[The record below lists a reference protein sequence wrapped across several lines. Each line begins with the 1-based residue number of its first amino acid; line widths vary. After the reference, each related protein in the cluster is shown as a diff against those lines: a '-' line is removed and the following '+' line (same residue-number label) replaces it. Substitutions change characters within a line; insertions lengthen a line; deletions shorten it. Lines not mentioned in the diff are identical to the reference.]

1 MSLSLA
7 DHHQP
12 VREVGGS
19 EGLVPPHLT
28 AEDLIGHYSA
38 SFPSPDSSF
47 DEDRPQSRL
56 TIIESPTTDDYDY
69 YDEFSQFS
77 LDSPDPEEEQCDSP
91 SGTLSSGHAHT
102 CEECNKKFSSPG
114 KLRQHEYSH
123 TGETPFECKI
133 PDCDKKF
140 TSKFKLKRHIL
151 IHSQTKTFLCDVCHR
166 AFRRKDHLRNHEKVH
181 DPGKTIYTCTYDSCA
196 RTYNSVTSFRKHQA
210 MHSAEEGQLDC
221 KICKMML
228 SSQEELMNHLK
239 VHAGSRTMKGSLDK
253 KFVCG
258 QCDKKFFTRK
268 DLKRHSVVHTGN
280 REFSCPHCTQRF
292 GRKDHMTRHAK
303 KTHANFYDSSERLER
318 TRLISTP
325 LPGEEEEELASRVA
339 PSRKER
345 SVSDPGPPLLISR
358 ELKVPSYSSKIEP
371 LDEMTDCDQQMQSAQ
386 VPSQQKVIEEFEKL
400 VTQDTL
406 DLVKVDE
413 DQVVNSVQDQDQ
425 AGSLSSETGF
435 LTIPSKRVIKHN
447 SVIEQQRQQQAGG
460 CRERFVLTN
469 GQFFAVEPSHNQ
481 HHPSNP
487 ISPDNSSKDLSDMQD
502 EGPDQPMQVKVQQ
515 ATLAND
521 MMLKYLLKEERTG
534 LFDNNLGE
542 DVRAFKELLAEKE
555 SMDFNTFIN
564 DISDDAHHHQ
574 QLPPALNDSKKKLF
588 LNPPSPSMAEDSLL
602 PKYLEESLIKLEPP
616 PSPTS
621 MDSTPSVM
629 PPGFPPSNN
638 QFSPHQPPPL
648 ATSHPFPVIQA
659 KARAVYLRTQS
670 QDSLTR
676 TKNPVLPSIHAESTL
691 VVPEPKV
698 VKYPVTGQDNAVSLD
713 FTEDQEDGLAD
724 LKGQL
729 FLSEEYGQNIFQPW
743 N

>member
-1 MSLSLA
+1 
-7 DHHQP
+7 
-12 VREVGGS
+12 
-19 EGLVPPHLT
+19 LVPPHLT
-28 AEDLIGHYSA
+28 AEDLIGQYSA

-56 TIIESPTTDDYDY
+56 TIIESPTPDDYDY

-77 LDSPDPEEEQCDSP
+77 LDSPDPDEDLCHSP
-91 SGTLSSGHAHT
+91 SGPLLSSGHAHT

-181 DPGKTIYTCTYDSCA
+181 DPGKTIYTCTYDNCA

-228 SSQEELMNHLK
+228 SSQEELMTHLK

-325 LPGEEEEELASRVA
+325 LPGEEEEELVVR

-345 SVSDPGPPLLISR
+345 SVSDPGPPLLLSR
-358 ELKVPSYSSKIEP
+358 ELKVPSYSSKVEP
-371 LDEMTDCDQQMQSAQ
+371 LNEMAESTQQLHQL
-386 VPSQQKVIEEFEKL
+386 PNQQKVIEEFEKL

-406 DLVKVDE
+406 DLVKVGE
-413 DQVVNSVQDQDQ
+413 EVVASSVQQQ
-425 AGSLSSETGF
+425 QVTTVSSVPSETGF
-435 LTIPSKRVIKHN
+435 LSSLPSKRIIKAS
-447 SVIEQQRQQQAGG
+447 SVIEQQAG
-460 CRERFVLTN
+460 CRDRFVLNN
-469 GQFFAVEPSHNQ
+469 GQYFTLSQQ
-481 HHPSNP
+481 HHQQPSNP
-487 ISPDNSSKDLSDMQD
+487 ISPPETNTKDVSDMQD
-502 EGPDQPMQVKVQQ
+502 EARDHPMQVKVQQ
-515 ATLAND
+515 ATAAND
-521 MMLKYLLKEERTG
+521 MLKFLLKEERNG

-555 SMDFNTFIN
+555 SMDFNTFMN
-564 DISDDAHHHQ
+564 DISDEGN
-574 QLPPALNDSKKKLF
+574 PPVLNNSNSKKKLF
-588 LNPPSPSMAEDSLL
+588 LNPPSPSLTEDSLL

-616 PSPTS
+616 SSPTS
-621 MDSTPSVM
+621 MDSTSEIAA
-629 PPGFPPSNN
+629 GFPTSNA
-638 QFSPHQPPPL
+638 QFSPTLPPL

-659 KARAVYLRTQS
+659 KARAIYLRTQS

-698 VKYPVTGQDNAVSLD
+698 VKYPVTGQDNSVSLD

>member
-7 DHHQP
+7 EHHQP
-12 VREVGGS
+12 ASEVGGG
-19 EGLVPPHLT
+19 EALVPPHLT
-28 AEDLIGHYSA
+28 AEDLIGQYSA

-56 TIIESPTTDDYDY
+56 TIIESPTPDDYDY

-77 LDSPDPEEEQCDSP
+77 LDSPDPDEDLCHSP
-91 SGTLSSGHAHT
+91 SGPLLSSGHAHT

-181 DPGKTIYTCTYDSCA
+181 DPGKTIYTCTYDNCA

-228 SSQEELMNHLK
+228 SSQEELMTHLK

-325 LPGEEEEELASRVA
+325 LPGEEEEELVVR

-345 SVSDPGPPLLISR
+345 SVSDPGPPLLLSR
-358 ELKVPSYSSKIEP
+358 ELKVPSYSSKVEP
-371 LDEMTDCDQQMQSAQ
+371 LNEMAESTQQLHQL
-386 VPSQQKVIEEFEKL
+386 PNQQKVIEEFEKL

-406 DLVKVDE
+406 DLVKVGE
-413 DQVVNSVQDQDQ
+413 EVVASSVQQQ
-425 AGSLSSETGF
+425 QVTTVSSVPSETGF
-435 LTIPSKRVIKHN
+435 LSSLPSKRIIKAS
-447 SVIEQQRQQQAGG
+447 SVIEQQAG
-460 CRERFVLTN
+460 CRDRFVLNN
-469 GQFFAVEPSHNQ
+469 GQYFTLSQ
-481 HHPSNP
+481 HHQQPSNP
-487 ISPDNSSKDLSDMQD
+487 ISPPETNTKDVSDMQD
-502 EGPDQPMQVKVQQ
+502 EARDHPMQVKVQQ
-515 ATLAND
+515 ATAAND
-521 MMLKYLLKEERTG
+521 MLKFLLKEERNG

-555 SMDFNTFIN
+555 SMDFNTFMN
-564 DISDDAHHHQ
+564 DISDEGN
-574 QLPPALNDSKKKLF
+574 PPVLNNSNSKKKLF
-588 LNPPSPSMAEDSLL
+588 LNPPSPSLTEDSLL

-616 PSPTS
+616 SSPTS
-621 MDSTPSVM
+621 MDSTSEIAA
-629 PPGFPPSNN
+629 GFPTSNA
-638 QFSPHQPPPL
+638 QFSPTLPPL

-659 KARAVYLRTQS
+659 KARAIYLRTQS

-698 VKYPVTGQDNAVSLD
+698 VKYPVTGQDNSVSLD